1 MPLVI
6 RSAALNDVPALLVI
20 ERQSP
25 GASHWTSEQYNELVT
40 GAVVLVAEQAGKI
53 CGFICARTVADE
65 WEIQNVVVH
74 PEFLRRGIANQLLK
88 KLVQR
93 AEQAST
99 SAILLEVRESNSPA
113 RHLYEKQGFREVGR
127 RSLYYAHPQE
137 DATLYALSFT

>member
-1 MPLVI
+1 MPLAI

-40 GAVVLVAEQAGKI
+40 GAVILVAEQAGKI
-53 CGFICARTVADE
+53 CGFICAQTVADE

-74 PEFLRRGIANQLLK
+74 PEFLRRGIADQLLK

-93 AEQAST
+93 AEQASA

-113 RHLYEKQGFREVGR
+113 RHLYEKHGFREVGR
-127 RSLYYAHPQE
+127 RRLYYAHPQE
-137 DATLYALSFT
+137 DATLYARSFA